1 MKKIC
6 VVGTLLLAVIC
17 TAIASGQ
24 QTPVDLSAV
33 ANATWCG
40 TPSGIINCS
49 TFPTGS
55 HTWNGVGFQIP
66 TPNNAWFAEVA
77 ESCGNCQ
84 VSVTIPVN
92 VSGVKTVYTIMN
104 TQWGS
109 ASKGLLSITF
119 TATDESYF
127 TYQLTGGHDI
137 RDYNGPGMTKGI
149 DCSIPNGVG
158 NKGTV
163 SAWKNGEGQ
172 RLDMQMFELPASF
185 SSKTLA
191 SVTITDN
198 GAYYVQRSF
207 IAAMTVSTSAP

>member
-1 MKKIC
+1 MKKIY
-6 VVGTLLLAVIC
+6 VLVASLVILMG
-17 TAIASGQ
+17 TAIASGKQ
-24 QTPVDLSAV
+24 IPVDISAE

-49 TFPTGS
+49 TYPTGS
-55 HTWNGVGFQIP
+55 HTWDGIGFQIP
-66 TPNNAWFAEVA
+66 TTNNAWFAEVA
-77 ESCGNCQ
+77 ASCGSCQ
-84 VSVTIPVN
+84 ASVTIPVS
-92 VSGVKTVYTIMN
+92 VSGVKTVYTLMN

-119 TATDESYF
+119 TATDESSF
-127 TYQLTGGHDI
+127 TYDLTGGHDI
-137 RDYNGPGMTKGI
+137 RDYNNDSFTDSI
-149 DCSIPNGVG
+149 DCSLPNGEG

-172 RLDMQMFELPASF
+172 RLDMQIFELPKSF

-198 GAYYVQRSF
+198 GASNVQRSF
-207 IAAMTVSTSAP
+207 IAAMTISTCSP